1 MSDPFVD
8 SFAVRTWL
16 DSPEG
21 NKRLFTLQIICFAL
35 IFGVVSLLVVFPLIS
50 PFRQIDG
57 KPDWLFVGLGGAV
70 FFSSTSASLFLG
82 TILPRQ
88 GGSDPVSLANQAQSQ
103 WIVCYAMMEGP
114 ALLCLVLSLTV
125 PSNIEKGI
133 LMGMAIGL
141 LLLMILRFPT
151 RNRFL
156 SAMGASD

>member
-16 DSPEG
+16 DSNEG
-21 NKRLFTLQIICFAL
+21 NKRILALQIICFAL
-35 IFGVVSLLVVFPLIS
+35 IFGVVSFLVVFTLIS
-50 PFRQIDG
+50 PFRQIEG

-82 TILPRQ
+82 TIRPKQ

-103 WIVCYAMMEGP
+103 WIVCYALMEGP
-114 ALLCLVLSLTV
+114 ALVCLVLSLTV

-151 RNRFL
+151 RNRL
-156 SAMGASD
+156 LAAMGASD